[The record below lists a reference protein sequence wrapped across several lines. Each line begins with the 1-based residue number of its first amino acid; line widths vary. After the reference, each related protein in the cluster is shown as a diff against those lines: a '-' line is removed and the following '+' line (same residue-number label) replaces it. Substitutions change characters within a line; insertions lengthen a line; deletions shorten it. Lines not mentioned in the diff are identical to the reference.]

1 MKNSL
6 ANQVQ
11 LLLFKNDISC
21 DKEELKFQIESHP
34 SYPSLHSITG
44 VLDHF
49 NIDNIALDVP
59 INQETL
65 SQLPNCFL
73 AQIKDD
79 NEMSFVIVNN
89 NNGVYSLISSDKKK
103 QNVSSSEFLEKF
115 TGIIVAVEKTEGV
128 EFKKD
133 NASKINTVFI
143 SFSLILLASL
153 FIKISSNLS
162 TALYVLLSAIGIYIS
177 RAIIKQ
183 ELGEKTLLGD
193 AFCSQTNT
201 GGNSCNSVLS
211 SKGAQIG
218 RYKLSDFS
226 MVYFIGLLLSSL
238 LFTLVGSS
246 LTIVFVLSL
255 IAIPVTLYSIYYQY
269 AVVKQWCFLCLSITA
284 VLWIQ
289 ATLILSLNY
298 NTITT
303 ITLSSITLNA
313 VLIISFSFLSVFT
326 IWNVLSP
333 NMKLIKEL
341 KESKIK
347 YFKFKR
353 DYSLFEALLNKS
365 AVVET
370 LIPNASEVVFGN
382 KNAPLNIT
390 LITSPFCGHCKPVH
404 TLIEQVLKK
413 HSEEVQIHIRFSANE
428 ANVPLIN
435 ITSRLLE
442 LYHTES
448 ESKCLEAMHDIYKE
462 LTSEQWFNKWGETN
476 NREPYLNTLKL
487 ASKWC
492 QDNNIN
498 FTPEILINGRSYPK
512 EYERSELL
520 YFIEDLYE
528 NAGSAIIGPSILQ
541 KTI

>member
-1 MKNSL
+1 MNNSL
-6 ANQVQ
+6 ATQVE
-11 LLLFKNDISC
+11 LLLFNNAISC
-21 DKEELKFQIESHP
+21 DKEELSFQIESHP

-73 AQIKDD
+73 AQIKD
-79 NEMSFVIVNN
+79 ESGMSFVIVNN
-89 NNGVYSLISSDKKK
+89 NNEVYNLISGDKKK

-115 TGIIVAVEKTEGV
+115 TGIIVAVEKTEGI
-128 EFKKD
+128 ELKK
-133 NASKINTVFI
+133 NNTSKVNTILI
-143 SFSLILLASL
+143 SLSLMLLAGL
-153 FIKISSNLS
+153 FIKVSSSLS
-162 TALYVLLSAIGIYIS
+162 TAVYFLLSAIGVYIS

-183 ELGEKTLLGD
+183 ELGEQSLLGD
-193 AFCSQTNT
+193 AFCSQSTNT
-201 GGNSCNSVLS
+201 GNSCNSVLS
-211 SKGAQIG
+211 SKGAQFG

-226 MVYFIGLLLSSL
+226 MVYFIGLVLSTLLL
-238 LFTLVGSS
+238 TLIESS
-246 LTIVFVLSL
+246 LTIVFVFSL
-255 IAIPVTLYSIYYQY
+255 IAIPITVYSIYYQY
-269 AVVKQWCFLCLSITA
+269 AVVKQWCFLCLSVTA

-289 ATLILSLNY
+289 AALILSLNY
-298 NTITT
+298 NSIV
-303 ITLSSITLNA
+303 LSNITLNA
-313 VLIISFSFLSVFT
+313 LLVSSFSFLSVFT
-326 IWNVLSP
+326 IWNILSP
-333 NMKLIKEL
+333 NIKLIKEL

-365 AVVET
+365 TVVDT
-370 LIPNASEVVFGN
+370 TITGASEVVFGN
-382 KNAPLNIT
+382 PEAPLNIT

-413 HSEEVQIHIRFSANE
+413 HSEKVQIHIRFSAHQ
-428 ANVPLIN
+428 ANTPLIN

-448 ESKCLEAMHDIYKE
+448 KAKCLEAMHDIYGG

-476 NREPYLNTLKL
+476 NKAPYLNTLKL
-487 ASKWC
+487 ASEWC
-492 QDNNIN
+492 KDKNIN
-498 FTPEILINGRSYPK
+498 FTPEILINGRSFPK
-512 EYERSELL
+512 EYERSELI

-528 NAGSAIIGPSILQ
+528 NANLKQ
-541 KTI
+541 TNTLHKTV

>member
-1 MKNSL
+1 MNNSL
-6 ANQVQ
+6 ATQVE
-11 LLLFKNDISC
+11 LLLFNNAISC
-21 DKEELKFQIESHP
+21 DKEELSFQIESHP

-73 AQIKDD
+73 AQIKD
-79 NEMSFVIVNN
+79 ESGMSFVIVNN
-89 NNGVYSLISSDKKK
+89 NNEVYNLISGDKKK

-115 TGIIVAVEKTEGV
+115 TGIIVAVEKTEGI
-128 EFKKD
+128 ELKKND
-133 NASKINTVFI
+133 TSKVNTILI
-143 SFSLILLASL
+143 SLSLMLLAGL
-153 FIKISSNLS
+153 FIKVSSSLS
-162 TALYVLLSAIGIYIS
+162 TAVYFLLSAIGVYIS

-183 ELGEKTLLGD
+183 ELGEQSLLGD
-193 AFCSQTNT
+193 AFCSQSTNT
-201 GGNSCNSVLS
+201 GNSCNSVLS
-211 SKGAQIG
+211 SKGAQFG

-226 MVYFIGLLLSSL
+226 MIYFIGLLLSTL
-238 LFTLVGSS
+238 LLTLIASS
-246 LTIVFVLSL
+246 LTIVFIFSL

-269 AVVKQWCFLCLSITA
+269 AVVKQWCFLCLSVTA

-289 ATLILSLNY
+289 AALILSLNY
-298 NTITT
+298 NSIV
-303 ITLSSITLNA
+303 LSNITLNA
-313 VLIISFSFLSVFT
+313 LLVSSFSFLSVFT
-326 IWNVLSP
+326 IWNILSP
-333 NMKLIKEL
+333 NIKLIKEL

-365 AVVET
+365 TVVDT
-370 LIPNASEVVFGN
+370 TITGASEVVFGN
-382 KNAPLNIT
+382 PEAPLNIT

-413 HSEEVQIHIRFSANE
+413 HSEEVQIHIRFSTHQDNT
-428 ANVPLIN
+428 PLIN

-448 ESKCLEAMHDIYKE
+448 KAKCLEAMHDIYGG

-476 NREPYLNTLKL
+476 NRAPYLNTLKL
-487 ASKWC
+487 ASEWC
-492 QDNNIN
+492 KDKNIN
-498 FTPEILINGRSYPK
+498 FTPEILINGRSFPK
-512 EYERSELL
+512 EYERSELI

-528 NAGSAIIGPSILQ
+528 NANLKQ
-541 KTI
+541 TNTLHKTV

>member
-1 MKNSL
+1 MNNSL
-6 ANQVQ
+6 ATQVE
-11 LLLFKNDISC
+11 LLLFNNAISC
-21 DKEELKFQIESHP
+21 DKEELSFQIESHP

-73 AQIKDD
+73 AQIKD
-79 NEMSFVIVNN
+79 ESGMSFVIVNN
-89 NNGVYSLISSDKKK
+89 NNEVYNLISGDKKK

-115 TGIIVAVEKTEGV
+115 TGIIVAVEKTEGI
-128 EFKKD
+128 ELKK
-133 NASKINTVFI
+133 NNTSKVNTILI
-143 SFSLILLASL
+143 SLSLMLLAGL
-153 FIKISSNLS
+153 FIKVSSSLS
-162 TALYVLLSAIGIYIS
+162 TAVYFLLSAIGVYIS

-183 ELGEKTLLGD
+183 ELGEQSLLGD
-193 AFCSQTNT
+193 AFCSQSTNT
-201 GGNSCNSVLS
+201 GNSCNSVLS
-211 SKGAQIG
+211 SKGAQFG

-226 MVYFIGLLLSSL
+226 MIYFIGLLLSTL
-238 LFTLVGSS
+238 LLTLIASS
-246 LTIVFVLSL
+246 LTIVFIFSL

-269 AVVKQWCFLCLSITA
+269 AVVKQWCFLCLSVTA

-289 ATLILSLNY
+289 AALILSLNY
-298 NTITT
+298 NSI
-303 ITLSSITLNA
+303 ILSNITLNA
-313 VLIISFSFLSVFT
+313 LLVSSFSFLSVFT
-326 IWNVLSP
+326 IWNILSP
-333 NMKLIKEL
+333 NIKLIKEL

-365 AVVET
+365 TVVDT
-370 LIPNASEVVFGN
+370 TITGASEVVFGN
-382 KNAPLNIT
+382 PEAPLNIT

-413 HSEEVQIHIRFSANE
+413 HSEEVQIHIRFSTHQDNT
-428 ANVPLIN
+428 PLIN

-448 ESKCLEAMHDIYKE
+448 KAKCLEAMHDIYGG

-476 NREPYLNTLKL
+476 NRAPYLNTLKL
-487 ASKWC
+487 ASEWC
-492 QDNNIN
+492 KDKNIN
-498 FTPEILINGRSYPK
+498 FTPEILINGRSFPK
-512 EYERSELL
+512 EYERSELI

-528 NAGSAIIGPSILQ
+528 NANLKQ
-541 KTI
+541 TNTLHKTV